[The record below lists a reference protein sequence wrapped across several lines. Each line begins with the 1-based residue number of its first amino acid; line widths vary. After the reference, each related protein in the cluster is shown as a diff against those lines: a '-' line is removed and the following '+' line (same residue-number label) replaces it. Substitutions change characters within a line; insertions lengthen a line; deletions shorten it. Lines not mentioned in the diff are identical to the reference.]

1 MTLNYGWCK
10 LNNSSTFKLAFED
23 SQFTVQFKNTITP
36 LPLDTV
42 FGLSFGVTIRTF
54 KITNVRFQTQ
64 ADAESCLSQM
74 QALQEAGSPFLLEWQ
89 VNSGGAAGDFFAF
102 DGTTRSMYVFCEK
115 LGNIS
120 KAPGDEPIFFI
131 NDITFKEASKS

>member
-10 LNNSSTFKLAFED
+10 INNSSTFKIAFED
-23 SQFTVQFKNTITP
+23 SKFSVMYKNTVSS
-36 LPLDTV
+36 LPQDTKIG
-42 FGLSFGVTIRTF
+42 FSFGVTDRMLKLI
-54 KITNVRFQTQ
+54 NARFRTQ

-74 QALQEAGSPFLLEWQ
+74 QALQETGTPFKIEWQ

-102 DGTTRSMYVFCEK
+102 DGTNRSMYVLCEK

-120 KAPGDEPIFFI
+120 KAPGDETIFFI
-131 NDITFKEASKS
+131 ADMTFKEANKF